1 MLGQHGGILTALL
14 FEDLGEEEYITE
26 YPSSAAA
33 YLALKKA
40 RGKAHIEVYHPGY
53 WTRVQ

>member
-1 MLGQHGGILTALL
+1 MTALL

-26 YPSSAAA
+26 YPASAAA

-40 RGKAHIEVYHPGY
+40 RGKAHIEGKDWIIDKPAIIKLA
-53 WTRVQ
+53 

>member
-1 MLGQHGGILTALL
+1 LTALL

>member
-1 MLGQHGGILTALL
+1 MIALL
-14 FEDLGEEEYITE
+14 FEDLGDEEFITE

-40 RGKAHIEVYHPGY
+40 RGKKRIEVLRPDG
-53 WTRVQ
+53 WVRVY